1 VFSRLLT
8 ATFTTRP
15 MGFLQEPSQP
25 NAAQTQG
32 QGLSNNIDFLSA
44 LAIVIP
50 QLKLILVDNDR
61 VQSAIN
67 SITANVTGPTIR
79 AKAFPS
85 NIDKRFLAVL
95 EQLTKVPQALK
106 LWKKDVGDALN
117 DNRFFTMPLDHIQE
131 SWMPIMEVFIHNDYD
146 RMMDI
151 VSRIPAPSTAG
162 IVFGVG
168 ATSARN
174 LADRTAQLNLRRIS
188 FLVLSSPKDNFAQ
201 SIKVINEKIGE
212 LISATPTSQ
221 PSAATR
227 ADVFMLL
234 RALSLKLSPMHLAPL
249 WPMINSELQSALS
262 SVIPES
268 QEYDKY
274 TNASVIQACKLLDTL
289 IALDLD
295 EFQVYEWLF
304 ISDTIDAIYRPQ
316 GWKPLALVDSVAE
329 NLGRLSVEADAV
341 ADAPSAQPGAGPT
354 GGKLRRPILDGML
367 ATVAM
372 DAADMRAMQK
382 QDLAVK
388 LLRPFFGQLSL
399 LAFEATYGML
409 ATDLQACMDGL
420 LKDLFED
427 GDGELAR

>member
-1 VFSRLLT
+1 
-8 ATFTTRP
+8 
-15 MGFLQEPSQP
+15 
-25 NAAQTQG
+25 
-32 QGLSNNIDFLSA
+32 LSNSIDFLSA

-61 VQSAIN
+61 VQNAIN

-85 NIDKRFLAVL
+85 NIDQRFLAVL
-95 EQLTKVPQALK
+95 EQLTKVPQAAK

-117 DNRFFTMPLDHIQE
+117 DNRFFTMPLDRIQE

-146 RMMDI
+146 RVVDI
-151 VSRIPAPSTAG
+151 VSRMPAPSTAG

-188 FLVLSSPKDNFAQ
+188 FLVLSSPKDSFAQ

-262 SVIPES
+262 SVVPES

-316 GWKPLALVDSVAE
+316 GWRPLALVDSVAE
-329 NLGRLSVEADAV
+329 NLGRLSVADVAEA
-341 ADAPSAQPGAGPT
+341 PAQPGAGPT
-354 GGKLRRPILDGML
+354 GGKRRPILDGML
-367 ATVAM
+367 AAAAM

-409 ATDLQACMDGL
+409 ATDLQACVDGL
-420 LKDLFED
+420 LKDLFD
-427 GDGELAR
+427 DGELN

>member
-1 VFSRLLT
+1 
-8 ATFTTRP
+8 

-25 NAAQTQG
+25 NALQTQG
-32 QGLSNNIDFLSA
+32 SNSIDFLSA

-50 QLKLILVDNDR
+50 QMKLVLVDNDR
-61 VQSAIN
+61 VQNAIN

-85 NIDKRFLAVL
+85 NIDRRFLAVL
-95 EQLTKVPQALK
+95 EQLTKVPQAAK
-106 LWKKDVGDALN
+106 LWKKDVGDALS
-117 DNRFFTMPLDHIQE
+117 DNRFFAMPLEHVHE
-131 SWMPIMEVFIHNDYD
+131 SWVPIMEVFIHNDYD
-146 RMMDI
+146 RMLDL

-174 LADRTAQLNLRRIS
+174 LADRTAQLNLRRIGL
-188 FLVLSSPKDNFAQ
+188 LVLSSPMDNFAQ

-212 LISATPTSQ
+212 LMSATTTSQ

-227 ADVFMLL
+227 ADVFLLL
-234 RALSLKLSPMHLAPL
+234 RALSLKLSPIHLAPL

-262 SVIPES
+262 SVLPES
-268 QEYDKY
+268 QEHNKY

-295 EFQVYEWLF
+295 EFQLYEWLF
-304 ISDTIDAIYRPQ
+304 ISDTIDAIYRPP
-316 GWKPLALVDSVAE
+316 GWRPMALVDGMAE

-341 ADAPSAQPGAGPT
+341 AEAPAAQAGAAPA
-354 GGKLRRPILDGML
+354 GGVLRRPILDSMMASAG
-367 ATVAM
+367 M

-388 LLRPFFGQLSL
+388 FLRPFFGQLSL
-399 LAFEATYGML
+399 LAFEAMYGMQ
-409 ATDLQACMDGL
+409 ATDVKACTDGL
-420 LKDLFED
+420 LKDLFDD
-427 GDGELAR
+427 GEAELAR

>member
-1 VFSRLLT
+1 
-8 ATFTTRP
+8 
-15 MGFLQEPSQP
+15 MGFLQEPSQN
-25 NAAQTQG
+25 NAPQSQG
-32 QGLSNNIDFLSA
+32 AGSSTDFLSA
-44 LAIVIP
+44 LAVVIP

-61 VQSAIN
+61 VQNAIN

-85 NIDKRFLAVL
+85 NIDQRFLAML
-95 EQLTKVPQALK
+95 EQLTKVPQAAK

-117 DNRFFTMPLDHIQE
+117 DSRFFTMPLDRIQE

-151 VSRIPAPSTAG
+151 VGRIPAPSTAG

-174 LADRTAQLNLRRIS
+174 VADRTAQLNLRRIS

-201 SIKVINEKIGE
+201 SIKAINEKIGE
-212 LISATPTSQ
+212 LMSATPTSQ
-221 PSAATR
+221 PSAATK

-234 RALSLKLSPMHLAPL
+234 RALSLKLSPVHLAPL
-249 WPMINSELQSALS
+249 WPMINSELQNALS
-262 SVIPES
+262 SVLPES

-274 TNASVIQACKLLDTL
+274 MNASVIQACKLLDTL

-304 ISDTIDAIYRPQ
+304 ISDTIDAIYRPP
-316 GWKPLALVDSVAE
+316 GWKPLALVDGVAE
-329 NLGRLSVEADAV
+329 NLGRLSIEADAV
-341 ADAPSAQPGAGPT
+341 AEAPT
-354 GGKLRRPILDGML
+354 GQASAAPASGTLRRPILDDMIAMAG
-367 ATVAM
+367 M

-388 LLRPFFGQLSL
+388 FLRPFFGQLSL

-409 ATDLQACMDGL
+409 ATDLAACVDGL

-427 GDGELAR
+427 GEAELAR

>member
-1 VFSRLLT
+1 
-8 ATFTTRP
+8 
-15 MGFLQEPSQP
+15 
-25 NAAQTQG
+25 
-32 QGLSNNIDFLSA
+32 
-44 LAIVIP
+44 
-50 QLKLILVDNDR
+50 
-61 VQSAIN
+61 
-67 SITANVTGPTIR
+67 
-79 AKAFPS
+79 
-85 NIDKRFLAVL
+85 VL
-95 EQLTKVPQALK
+95 EQLTKVPQAAK

-117 DNRFFTMPLDHIQE
+117 DNRFFTMPVDRIRG
-131 SWMPIMEVFIHNDYD
+131 SWMPILEVFIHNDYD

-151 VSRIPAPSTAG
+151 VNRIPAPTTAG

-174 LADRTAQLNLRRIS
+174 IADRTAQLNLRRIS
-188 FLVLSSPKDNFAQ
+188 LLVLSSPRDSFAQ
-201 SIKVINEKIGE
+201 SIKAINEKIAE
-212 LISATPTSQ
+212 LMSATPTSQ

-234 RALSLKLSPMHLAPL
+234 RALSLSLSPIHLAPL
-249 WPMINSELQSALS
+249 WPMINSELQNALS
-262 SVIPES
+262 SVLPES

-295 EFQVYEWLF
+295 EFQLYEWLF
-304 ISDTIDAIYRPQ
+304 ISDTIDAIYRPA
-316 GWKPLALVDSVAE
+316 GWRPLALVDGVAE

-341 ADAPSAQPGAGPT
+341 ADAPSAQAGATLGPT
-354 GGKLRRPILDGML
+354 LRRPILDGML
-367 ATVAM
+367 AAAGM

-388 LLRPFFGQLSL
+388 FLRPFFGQLSL

-409 ATDLQACMDGL
+409 ATDAEACMDGL

-427 GDGELAR
+427 GEGEVGR